1 MIQADAEGHGNQ
13 SETSSC
19 CVVGSGFPR
28 GSHTQPHTQP
38 LNNNAPT
45 SSQVPGIGPAAAKAL
60 ASGDDPNEK
69 ITNTFQ
75 LIGK

>member
-1 MIQADAEGHGNQ
+1 MLQSLVILQRYVNLRDDADPSQAQ
-13 SETSSC
+13 LIYI
-19 CVVGSGFPR
+19 
-28 GSHTQPHTQP
+28 HTVPCS
-38 LNNNAPT
+38 LD
-45 SSQVPGIGPAAAKAL
+45 QVPGVGPAAAKAL